1 MKRIAIMAAMALLL
15 TLNLGGLANGQSG
28 TSSDISD
35 AVSGQFS
42 QAEGLSN
49 LQQSL
54 SNVNGAQRDAI
65 VQSLQSVINQLQ
77 SQSSAAAPA
86 THNYGAAAAPAYAAP
101 AYAAPAYGAQGYG
114 APAYQAPAFQAP
126 VYSAPQVVQGAPQF
140 GPPLPPIQLPPV
152 TLPPIQ
158 LESPPP
164 PAPVQVFAPAP
175 QPQTI
180 FVPVIVQQQPVRRHG
195 CRLCNR

>member
-86 THNYGAAAAPAYAAP
+86 THNYGAVNPTGTFRGAYQFSRQTWDWVAGIHHPHLVGVDPAAADPAWQDIM
-101 AYAAPAYGAQGYG
+101 AYTLFDMRGWDQW
-114 APAYQAPAFQAP
+114 P
-126 VYSAPQVVQGAPQF
+126 VCG
-140 GPPLPPIQLPPV
+140 LNL
-152 TLPPIQ
+152 L
-158 LESPPP
+158 
-164 PAPVQVFAPAP
+164 
-175 QPQTI
+175 
-180 FVPVIVQQQPVRRHG
+180 
-195 CRLCNR
+195 